1 MVPEMVLSCGGVSC
15 PPQATNNE
23 SDTNASD
30 IFASEILWV
39 VIWFFQGDLQVADLK
54 IDAISANWIAT
65 CFCFHGIHPMQAIQ
79 AIYSIK
85 LQFLGATQPMTP
97 VQTIS

>member
-1 MVPEMVLSCGGVSC
+1 
-15 PPQATNNE
+15 
-23 SDTNASD
+23 
-30 IFASEILWV
+30 LWV